1 MTFLYIHGLK
11 EAIFKHSFLYIQ
23 FRDKM
28 NAGVAC
34 IFYSELIVVI
44 SVKFFLTNVNCEIEE
59 Y

>member
-11 EAIFKHSFLYIQ
+11 EAILKHSFLYIQ

-44 SVKFFLTNVNCEIEE
+44 SVKFFLTNVNWQIEE

>member
-11 EAIFKHSFLYIQ
+11 EAILKHSFLYIQ
-23 FRDKM
+23 FWDKM

>member
-1 MTFLYIHGLK
+1 MTFLCIHGLK
-11 EAIFKHSFLYIQ
+11 EAILKHSFLYIQ

-44 SVKFFLTNVNCEIEE
+44 SVKFFLTNVN
-59 Y
+59 